1 MSKKRILI
9 IGPTNSGKTT
19 LSKKIAQE
27 EDLSVHSM
35 GEFFRTSESLN
46 NLITGNAISLLVE
59 DWECNLKYIKNKF
72 NKEIKEIDN
81 VIFEGFRN
89 PYEFHQ
95 FVTQDCMVIVL
106 NPSFIDYKD
115 DFERNGIEA
124 ILKSISWLEENL
136 NLTVINI
143 NYDKYSE
150 LEETE
155 L

>member
-1 MSKKRILI
+1 MKILI
-9 IGPTNSGKTT
+9 IGKTKSGKTT
-19 LSKKIAQE
+19 FGQNLANKLNYE
-27 EDLSVHSM
+27 FHSM
-35 GEFFRTSESLN
+35 SEMFRNLEKDNQLLTNNSL
-46 NLITGNAISLLVE
+46 SLLQE
-59 DWECNLKYIKNKF
+59 NWNCNINYIQNKF
-72 NKEIKEIDN
+72 NKKIEDFDN
-81 VIFEGFRN
+81 IILEGFRN

-136 NLTVINI
+136 NLTVVNI

-150 LEETE
+150 LEEVE